1 MWLMWVIQTKKKILQ
16 IHANESCKAL
26 WGEYF
31 ILVDKSWSW
40 HHVNTQYNNILTFT
54 LIYRCFFILEAVR
67 LQPPPFPLSWSQ
79 SQLSSVIHK
88 PHCSQSKR
96 QLIMFLVNT
105 TQRCIIFIIKK
116 TVYYQSVLC
125 ISSSFVNNPSFFV
138 SSQGW
143 FIREFFKCG
152 SWSSRLSRFERETMD
167 AGCSW
172 YGVNLNYHT
181 KQYWLNDYSQLLKT
195 YWHIEALISSTV
207 Q

>member
-1 MWLMWVIQTKKKILQ
+1 MLISLPLPSSLCCEEKLLTIHSDNNVVNVGNSDKKKILQ

-88 PHCSQSKR
+88 PHFSQSKR

-116 TVYYQSVLC
+116 LFIISQFYAFHLPLLTIHPFLLVLKDGLSKNFSNVEVEVVDC
-125 ISSSFVNNPSFFV
+125 PDL
-138 SSQGW
+138 
-143 FIREFFKCG
+143 REKPWTLAAPG
-152 SWSSRLSRFERETMD
+152 MVWT
-167 AGCSW
+167 
-172 YGVNLNYHT
+172 
-181 KQYWLNDYSQLLKT
+181 
-195 YWHIEALISSTV
+195 
-207 Q
+207 

>member
-1 MWLMWVIQTKKKILQ
+1 MLISLPLPSSLCCEEKLLTIHSDNNVVNVGNSDKKKILQ

-105 TQRCIIFIIKK
+105 TQRCIIFITKNCLL
-116 TVYYQSVLC
+116 S
-125 ISSSFVNNPSFFV
+125 V
-138 SSQGW
+138 SSMH
-143 FIREFFKCG
+143 FIFLC
-152 SWSSRLSRFERETMD
+152 
-167 AGCSW
+167 
-172 YGVNLNYHT
+172 
-181 KQYWLNDYSQLLKT
+181 
-195 YWHIEALISSTV
+195 
-207 Q
+207 

>member
-116 TVYYQSVLC
+116 LFIISQFYAFHLPLLTIHPFLLVLKDGLSKNFSNVEVEVVDC
-125 ISSSFVNNPSFFV
+125 PDL
-138 SSQGW
+138 
-143 FIREFFKCG
+143 REKPWTLAAPG
-152 SWSSRLSRFERETMD
+152 MVWT
-167 AGCSW
+167 
-172 YGVNLNYHT
+172 
-181 KQYWLNDYSQLLKT
+181 
-195 YWHIEALISSTV
+195 
-207 Q
+207 